1 MNVLEKLTTLEFIEA
16 SGSLSPTPGGGSV
29 IATTAAMA
37 CSLGIK
43 TANFTIG
50 KKKYKENEETVIDIR
65 NELEA
70 LQNDFIN
77 LVDKDIESYNEVSKA
92 YKMDKSDKNKAEALS
107 LAYNNSAL
115 TLLSM
120 MNKGANAIILM
131 TKLKDICNPNLLT
144 DVVAGN
150 HILQGIILAAYQMML
165 ENAHNSVE
173 KESYNICTEGNNLI
187 IKLIEQNYLEVYKNG
202 SNI

>member
-1 MNVLEKLTTLEFIEA
+1 
-16 SGSLSPTPGGGSV
+16 
-29 IATTAAMA
+29 
-37 CSLGIK
+37 
-43 TANFTIG
+43 
-50 KKKYKENEETVIDIR
+50 
-65 NELEA
+65 
-70 LQNDFIN
+70 
-77 LVDKDIESYNEVSKA
+77 
-92 YKMDKSDKNKAEALS
+92 MDKSDKNKAEALS